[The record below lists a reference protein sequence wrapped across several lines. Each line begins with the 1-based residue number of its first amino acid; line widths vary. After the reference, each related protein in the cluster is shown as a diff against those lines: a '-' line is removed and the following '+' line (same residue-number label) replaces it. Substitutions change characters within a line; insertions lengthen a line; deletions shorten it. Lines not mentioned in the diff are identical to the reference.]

1 MFEKKRKYPS
11 NGFRICVDGRE
22 NDIRGKVFSP
32 LEERTITFSGFNEL
46 MLAMDEI
53 FDKNGYPQAFQEKR
67 TFTDKKGSAPYHG
80 VPEVSPEAALI
91 YEKEGTLFTV
101 DVIVESRRNTSWQG
115 YVYLTDNTKLGDFQ
129 GEIELLQILLQ
140 YQKTNEI
147 L

>member
-67 TFTDKKGSAPYHG
+67 TFADKKGSAPYHG

-115 YVYLTDNTKLGDFQ
+115 YVYLTDNTKLGEFQ